1 MEAGIHILWGGSETS
16 EYKEL
21 YQSMLNMTDPD
32 QKKRVQDNLRAV
44 IKAGDIDCNIMTKID
59 RNNVDKD
66 NNELPVEYSDALSAL
81 RGFALSDLDAG
92 IVLSAGFNRRLYA
105 YIEQFDDFFPD
116 ENNYLKKRII

>member
-1 MEAGIHILWGGSETS
+1 MLPETS

-32 QKKRVQDNLRAV
+32 QKKRVQENLRAV

-66 NNELPVEYSDALSAL
+66 NNELPENTDVLTALL
-81 RGFALSDLDAG
+81 R
-92 IVLSAGFNRRLYA
+92 VC
-105 YIEQFDDFFPD
+105 
-116 ENNYLKKRII
+116 LK